1 MLETLQN
8 IKTLD
13 SKPTDVCKCCGRT
26 GSILDELG
34 LCSAEIGNCSIRF
47 NYKKLL
53 PRAYVDK
60 KSHSFTINT
69 KNRLAFDKTMAF
81 ANLDRSLYIWGP
93 TGHGKTHLLSMGFIE
108 AMNKY
113 IPSKYLNV
121 PKLLLIDRFEYETR
135 EESELRTVQELMRYK
150 LLFLDDMGAE
160 TVTGRTRELLYLILN
175 NAIENGSQRLF
186 ITSNKPLSYF
196 VEHVDDRIASRIAG
210 LCGKDNVLKLVDQD
224 RRLA

>member
-1 MLETLQN
+1 
-8 IKTLD
+8 
-13 SKPTDVCKCCGRT
+13 
-26 GSILDELG
+26 
-34 LCSAEIGNCSIRF
+34 
-47 NYKKLL
+47 
-53 PRAYVDK
+53 
-60 KSHSFTINT
+60 
-69 KNRLAFDKTMAF
+69 
-81 ANLDRSLYIWGP
+81 
-93 TGHGKTHLLSMGFIE
+93 MGFIE